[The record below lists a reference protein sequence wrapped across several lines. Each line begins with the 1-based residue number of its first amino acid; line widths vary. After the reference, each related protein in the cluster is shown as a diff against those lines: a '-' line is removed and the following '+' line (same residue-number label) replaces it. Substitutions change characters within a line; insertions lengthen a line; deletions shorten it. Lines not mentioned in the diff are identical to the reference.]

1 MWKINETYAVVCESL
16 RLSHDPV
23 PLEEDDMPTAAA
35 PPFATSSSSTR
46 TPGAPR
52 DPAVT
57 SRLARLNALLD
68 LSCPELE
75 RMYEGARAPRIGD
88 VSGDLRGRMLAWPS
102 LEARPRIGSAIRAFA
117 GSRSFP
123 WRGKTFNPKTEAAGN
138 GINRVFTDRVRL
150 FRFETFIAP
159 SRAGDFDALQLDYDL
174 PGNPP
179 VIRSIKDEIRELE
192 PGLWLGQAWLRTKKR
207 EILWLY
213 FALAR
218 AS

>member
-1 MWKINETYAVVCESL
+1 
-16 RLSHDPV
+16 
-23 PLEEDDMPTAAA
+23 MPTAAA
-35 PPFATSSSSTR
+35 STFTSSPSSTR
-46 TPGAPR
+46 AP
-52 DPAVT
+52 DAALDDAAKQ
-57 SRLARLNALLD
+57 RLAKLDALLD
-68 LSCPELE
+68 RSCPELQS
-75 RMYEGARAPRIGD
+75 MYEGARAPRIGD
-88 VSGDLRGRMLAWPS
+88 VAGDLRGRMLAWPS
-102 LEARPRIGSAIRAFA
+102 LETRPLIGSKIRAFA
-117 GSRSFP
+117 GSRAFP
-123 WRGKTFNPKTEAAGN
+123 WLGKSFSPKSESAGD
-138 GINRVFTDRVRL
+138 GINRVFTNRLRL

-213 FALAR
+213 FALALAR